1 MFLGVFIPGAALVA
15 LCYIGPEE
23 KILTVFML
31 VVAVGFNSAILV
43 GFHVNHIDI
52 APDHAGTLMGITN
65 ALSNVAAILAPLA
78 VDLFKS
84 VGNVEEVSVISIVQV
99 I

>member
-1 MFLGVFIPGAALVA
+1 MAA
-15 LCYIGPEE
+15 LCYIGAEQRV
-23 KILTVFML
+23 LTVFML

-78 VDLFKS
+78 VDLFKY
-84 VGNVEEVSVISIVQV
+84 VGQVEEVCISLFL
-99 I
+99 